1 VAYRNW
7 FRGSYR
13 RCRSGLPFR
22 LGMPHLLR
30 KPAVRMRV
38 LGRPAN
44 HLASHVIAFAVSCGC
59 RAVSEETDFDTGERV
74 ERFGRGLSSKG
85 RVSAYRPPQPVS
97 AGAGTVRP
105 ACMSEGGWNF
115 RGILLFGRYCIR
127 FLRIECL
134 GLPGLRRPATLPG
147 EQATLPS
154 EAGSLCAGLSGA
166 KGNASLPV
174 HCAAKRR
181 P

>member
-1 VAYRNW
+1 VADRNW

-44 HLASHVIAFAVSCGC
+44 HLASHVIAFAVV
-59 RAVSEETDFDTGERV
+59 AV
-74 ERFGRGLSSKG
+74 ERSARKQTSIPENVSNGLAEGSPQKG
-85 RVSAYRPPQPVS
+85 GCPPIVHPSRSAPELEPFVPL
-97 AGAGTVRP
+97 
-105 ACMSEGGWNF
+105 ACPEGGWNF
-115 RGILLFGRYCIR
+115 RGILLFGRYCIW

-134 GLPGLRRPATLPG
+134 GLPGLRRPAPLPG

-166 KGNASLPV
+166 KGNASLPI